1 MSVLADPIQP
11 SHGPLGATGVDL
23 VDDGRA
29 SRDRR
34 PGRRVARAVGLLVLV
49 LTTAGLAVLD
59 YPIVFGRWESFVTY
73 PMMQGPGPTLTL
85 DITPGGFTFDFNKGR
100 FALIDLGYYTAE
112 WLGWSLAAYRL
123 PALVAGAVSVLGFFV
138 IASRAFGFWAG
149 QVGALALALNP
160 MFLLFWHQLIVS
172 TITLLFLVLVIERYQ
187 NLELAGHDRRAL
199 LWAVPSLALA
209 FVFLLIH
216 HGPGRAYGGAL
227 MAYWAANVA
236 WRAVQDR
243 HAGRPVAWEPLLA
256 VPAFGLLV
264 IVMALLLDA
273 RNARYLTAPI
283 ELLVVQQSEF
293 VKSSSQF
300 WSVLENVPVML
311 TAVVRLL
318 NLAPEWFGEYSSDV
332 LVDFRYHLVPTSL
345 LPLFLVG
352 LIGLVARI
360 RRSASARL
368 VLFLLGLMFVGPLF
382 SSGTSISE
390 VRMIYTVIPLYLC
403 VAAGAAWLLARRQ
416 PAMRYGAAG
425 LLVVLVGAQAIS
437 AWAEMERHR
446 AFVDDLVVRWSQ
458 GANLRSFEAPGE
470 GRERAPGDLYSNGSY
485 RYYIEVGGVPA
496 LALAQRIKSTV
507 AGPREPNEVVLISLD
522 GAVQR
527 GESTGSTQL
536 VFFLRQV
543 GLPAALYDS
552 TLQQIRGAGPGRPSC
567 VIADNSRAAAAARRL
582 LEADGR
588 TVVVREVRPSR

>member
-1 MSVLADPIQP
+1 
-11 SHGPLGATGVDL
+11 
-23 VDDGRA
+23 
-29 SRDRR
+29 
-34 PGRRVARAVGLLVLV
+34 
-49 LTTAGLAVLD
+49 
-59 YPIVFGRWESFVTY
+59 
-73 PMMQGPGPTLTL
+73 
-85 DITPGGFTFDFNKGR
+85 
-100 FALIDLGYYTAE
+100 
-112 WLGWSLAAYRL
+112 
-123 PALVAGAVSVLGFFV
+123 
-138 IASRAFGFWAG
+138 
-149 QVGALALALNP
+149 
-160 MFLLFWHQLIVS
+160 
-172 TITLLFLVLVIERYQ
+172 
-187 NLELAGHDRRAL
+187 
-199 LWAVPSLALA
+199 
-209 FVFLLIH
+209 
-216 HGPGRAYGGAL
+216 
-227 MAYWAANVA
+227 
-236 WRAVQDR
+236 
-243 HAGRPVAWEPLLA
+243 
-256 VPAFGLLV
+256 
-264 IVMALLLDA
+264 
-273 RNARYLTAPI
+273 
-283 ELLVVQQSEF
+283 LVVQQSEF

-552 TLQQIRGAGPGRPSC
+552 TLQQIRGAGPGRPSY

>member
-73 PMMQGPGPTLTL
+73 PMMQGPGPTLML

-100 FALIDLGYYTAE
+100 FALVDLGYYTAE

-149 QVGALALALNP
+149 LVGALALALNP

-199 LWAVPSLALA
+199 LWAVPTLALA
-209 FVFLLIH
+209 FAFLLIH

-227 MAYWAANVA
+227 MAYWAAQVG

-243 HAGRPVAWEPLLA
+243 RMGRPLSWAPLLA
-256 VPAFGLLV
+256 VLAFGLLV
-264 IVMALLLDA
+264 IVIALLLDA

-293 VKSSSQF
+293 VKSSSQL

-311 TAVVRLL
+311 TAIVRPL

-345 LPLFLVG
+345 LTLFLVG
-352 LIGLVARI
+352 LIALVARV

-437 AWAEMERHR
+437 AWAEVERHR

-458 GANLRSFEAPGE
+458 GANPRSFEAPGE

-496 LALAQRIKSTV
+496 LALAQRIKATV

-536 VFFLRQV
+536 VFFLRQL
-543 GLPAALYDS
+543 GLSAALYDA
-552 TLQQIRGAGPGRPSC
+552 TLQQIRGTGSGRPSY
-567 VIADNSRAAAAARRL
+567 VIADNSRAAAARRL

-588 TVVVREVRPSR
+588 TVVVKEVRPTR